1 MSFRQQRQTIR
12 LVNRSEGLPIEDI
25 KWLHTQG
32 FKGHAEVP
40 SPATWYRPDGT
51 PMPGRTDAYH
61 LRLYRLKGWT
71 LRHPVIEEP
80 TPQEPRRALP
90 VIASRVVRFLGD
102 RAQWEGTASELAN
115 GPVAFGRGAIGLS
128 MALTSR
134 KVSAALADEGITVAR
149 GCRGKSRTLRL
160 SRRQLASRHG
170 QNQHPQG

>member
-1 MSFRQQRQTIR
+1 MSFRQRRQTIR
-12 LVNRSEGLPIEDI
+12 LVNRSEGLPIEDV

-51 PMPGRTDAYH
+51 PLPGRTDAYH

-80 TPQEPRRALP
+80 APKEPRRALP
-90 VIASRVVRFLGD
+90 VIASRLVRFLGD
-102 RAQWEGTASELAN
+102 RAQWQGTASELAN
-115 GPVAFGRGAIGLS
+115 GPVDFGRSAIGLS
-128 MALTSR
+128 MALGTP

-149 GCRGKSRTLRL
+149 GYRGKSRTLRV
-160 SRRQLASRHG
+160 SRRRLGARHA
-170 QNQHPQG
+170 

>member
-1 MSFRQQRQTIR
+1 MSFRHRRQPIR

-80 TPQEPRRALP
+80 KPKEPKPSLPWYAARAK
-90 VIASRVVRFLGD
+90 RVLGD
-102 RAQWEGTASELAN
+102 AGSWTGTASDFVEAAGLP
-115 GPVAFGRGAIGLS
+115 GTSPDQVGRRLFKAE
-128 MALTSR
+128 
-134 KVSAALADEGITVAR
+134 VSAALALEGISLAR
-149 GCRGKSRTLRL
+149 GHSGKARVLRL
-160 SRRQLASRHG
+160 ERR
-170 QNQHPQG
+170 